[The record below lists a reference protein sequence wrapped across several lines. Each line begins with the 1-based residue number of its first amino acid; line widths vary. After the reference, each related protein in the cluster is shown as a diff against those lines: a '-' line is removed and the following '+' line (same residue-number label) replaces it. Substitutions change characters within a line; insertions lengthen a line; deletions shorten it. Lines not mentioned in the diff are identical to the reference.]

1 MVVSVST
8 KPASIVKIEYFYN
21 DKSKHTSMAGPS
33 SQFKK
38 ILCEYDRMSRDRILY
53 KLSNWLME
61 QRDVDSRAAH
71 CSSILQML
79 CNDNGYQ
86 SDMAFK
92 NNMNWFNL
100 NSCDNSI
107 SLQRIVDSKLTIP
120 VLPVPVV
127 ETLPQL
133 SSSEPEK
140 PKEKTRRS
148 IPKKIRGMVWKAY
161 HGESMKGNC
170 WCCNKHLEALDDWHA
185 GHIVSHANGGKDG
198 VANLRP
204 VCISCNL
211 SMGTENMDE
220 FKARCYS
227 S

>member
-1 MVVSVST
+1 
-8 KPASIVKIEYFYN
+8 
-21 DKSKHTSMAGPS
+21 MAGPS
-33 SQFKK
+33 AQFKK
-38 ILCEYDRMSRDRILY
+38 LLCEYDRMTRDRILY
-53 KLSNWLME
+53 KLSNWMYD
-61 QRDVDSRAAH
+61 QHPHDSRASQCH
-71 CSSILQML
+71 SVLQNL
-79 CNDNGYQ
+79 CNNNGYQ

-92 NNMNWFNL
+92 NDPNWFNL
-100 NSCDNSI
+100 NSCDNCI
-107 SLQRIVDSKLTIP
+107 SLQRIVDAKLSIP
-120 VLPVPVV
+120 APIPAPVV
-127 ETLPQL
+127 EVSPP
-133 SSSEPEK
+133 SEPEK

-148 IPKKIRGMVWKAY
+148 IPKKIRGMVWKVY
-161 HGESMKGNC
+161 HGDSMTGNC

-220 FKARCYS
+220 FKLRCYS

>member
-1 MVVSVST
+1 
-8 KPASIVKIEYFYN
+8 
-21 DKSKHTSMAGPS
+21 MAGPS
-33 SQFKK
+33 AQFKK
-38 ILCEYDRMSRDRILY
+38 LLCEYDRMSSDRILY

-61 QRDVDSRAAH
+61 QHALDSRASH
-71 CSSILQML
+71 CSSVLQML

-86 SDMAFK
+86 PDMAF
-92 NNMNWFNL
+92 NNNPNWFNL
-100 NSCDNSI
+100 ANCDNCI
-107 SLQRIVDSKLTIP
+107 SLQRIVDAKLAIP
-120 VLPVPVV
+120 PVAIV
-127 ETLPQL
+127 
-133 SSSEPEK
+133 EPEAK
-140 PKEKTRRS
+140 PVEKVPQKTRRS
-148 IPKKIRGMVWKAY
+148 IPKKIRGLVWKEY
-161 HGESMKGNC
+161 FGESMSGTC
-170 WCCNKHLEALDDWHA
+170 WCCKKNLEALDDWHA

>member
-1 MVVSVST
+1 
-8 KPASIVKIEYFYN
+8 
-21 DKSKHTSMAGPS
+21 MAGPS
-33 SQFKK
+33 AQFKK
-38 ILCEYDRMSRDRILY
+38 LLCEYDRMSRDRILY

-61 QRDVDSRAAH
+61 QNAIDSRAAH
-71 CSSILQML
+71 CSTVLQAL

-86 SDMAFK
+86 PDMAFK

-100 NSCDNSI
+100 NSCDNCV
-107 SLQRIVDSKLTIP
+107 SLQRIVDAKLSIP
-120 VLPVPVV
+120 IPIVEPAPVV
-127 ETLPQL
+127 QAPSPT
-133 SSSEPEK
+133 EPEK

-148 IPKKIRGMVWKAY
+148 IPKKIRGMVWKEH
-161 HGESMKGNC
+161 HGESMTGAC
-170 WCCNKHLEALDDWHA
+170 WCCRKVLEALDDWHA
-185 GHIVSHANGGKDG
+185 GHIVSHANGGRDN

-227 S
+227 T

>member
-1 MVVSVST
+1 M
-8 KPASIVKIEYFYN
+8 AS
-21 DKSKHTSMAGPS
+21 AS

-38 ILCEYDRMSRDRILY
+38 LLCEYDRMSRDRILY

-61 QRDVDSRAAH
+61 QYAVDSRAPQ
-71 CSSILQML
+71 CSSVLQIL

-86 SDMAFK
+86 SDMAFM
-92 NNMNWFNL
+92 NNPNWFNL
-100 NSCDNSI
+100 GNCDSCT
-107 SLQRIVDSKLTIP
+107 SLQRIVDAKLAIPPERLVETIP
-120 VLPVPVV
+120 HVAATAAP
-127 ETLPQL
+127 
-133 SSSEPEK
+133 K
-140 PKEKTRRS
+140 PRRS

-170 WCCNKHLEALDDWHA
+170 WCCNKQLEAFDDWHA

-198 VANLRP
+198 VSNLRP

-220 FKARCYS
+220 FKTRCYS